1 MKKPTKFP
9 QSAPLLSELNLKSD
23 SLSYSMIGAAQAIAS
38 VLNGLALPEALA
50 NIWTASKV
58 IPAHRGAIQDLSY
71 RAMRQVGRV
80 DALISAMTSKAPEP
94 ALLYSL
100 LCCALALIVE
110 QDESLHPY
118 AAFTVVDQAV
128 NAAAA
133 HPDIAHAKN
142 MVNALLRRFLRE
154 RDSLLETVLKIPA
167 ARWNYPQWWID
178 SCQTAYPQQWQDIL
192 AAGNQQPPLTLRIN
206 QRRCTMPDYLAL
218 LQQSGMPARPIGEFA
233 VRLERAV
240 PVSQIPGFFEGLVS
254 VQDAAAQLAAPLL
267 DLSDGMRVLDACA
280 APGGKT
286 CHMLETAKLDLIA
299 LDSDQKRLARIS
311 ENLERLNLSATLLHG
326 DASKRDWWDG
336 QQFDRVLADVP
347 CTASGIVRRHPDIRW
362 LRRKVDSAQLA
373 TLSARILDNLWMMT
387 KPDGKLLLVTCSVW
401 PQESEAQAAAFA
413 HRHHAKRLPAP
424 GQLLPT
430 AQTDADHDGLFFA
443 LFQKA

>member
-9 QSAPLLSELNLKSD
+9 PSAALLSELNLKPD
-23 SLSYSMIGAAQAIAS
+23 SLAYSLIGAAQAIAA
-38 VLNGLALPEALA
+38 VLGGLALPEALG
-50 NIWTASKV
+50 NVFTASKV
-58 IPAHRGAIQDLSY
+58 IPANRGAIQDLSY
-71 RAMRQVGRV
+71 RAMRQAGRTN
-80 DALISAMTSKAPEP
+80 ALISAMTTKAPEP

-118 AAFTVVDQAV
+118 PAFTVVDQAV

-154 RDSLLETVLKIPA
+154 RDSLLETALKIPA
-167 ARWNYPQWWID
+167 AQWNYPQWWID
-178 SCQTAYPQQWQDIL
+178 SCQTAYPKQWQSIL
-192 AAGNQQPPLTLRIN
+192 EAGNRQPPLTLRIN
-206 QRRCTMPDYLAL
+206 QRRTTMQSYLSL
-218 LQQSGMPARPIGEFA
+218 LQENGMMARPIGEFA
-233 VRLERAV
+233 LRLEQAV
-240 PVSQIPGFFEGLVS
+240 PVSQIPGFFDGLVS

-267 DLSDGMRVLDACA
+267 DLSDGMKVLDACA

-286 CHMLETAKLDLIA
+286 CHLLETARLDLIA
-299 LDSDQKRLARIS
+299 LDSDQKRLSRIS
-311 ENLERLNLSATLLHG
+311 ENLQRLDLSATIVHG

-362 LRRKVDSAQLA
+362 LRRKADSAQLA

-387 KPDGKLLLVTCSVW
+387 KPDGKLLLVTCSIW

-413 HRHHAKRLPAP
+413 HRHQARRLPAP

-430 AQTDADHDGLFFA
+430 AKTDEDHDGLFFA
-443 LFQKA
+443 LFQKV